1 MKRLAHGLYIVAYDA
16 VLIGG
21 AITAWLDGR
30 WWVMALGVLI
40 GAVAMVFVLSTLYW
54 IALGW
59 EADGQ

>member
-1 MKRLAHGLYIVAYDA
+1 
-16 VLIGG
+16 
-21 AITAWLDGR
+21 
-30 WWVMALGVLI
+30 MALGVLI